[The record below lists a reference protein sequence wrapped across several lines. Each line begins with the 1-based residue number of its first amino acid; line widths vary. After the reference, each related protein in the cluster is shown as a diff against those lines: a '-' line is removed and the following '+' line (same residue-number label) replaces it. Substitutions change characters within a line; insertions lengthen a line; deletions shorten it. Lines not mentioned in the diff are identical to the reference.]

1 MREAMAN
8 PSKPRDEFVEVNDL
22 KLHYREWGD
31 SRSRHALLMLHGYAS
46 TSEMWTDVATDLARE
61 FRVIALD
68 MRGYGQTEPVDVPY
82 AHHEDLR
89 ALLDHWEI
97 EQAHLVG
104 CSMGGSTALDF
115 ALAYPDRVRSLTIVC
130 AEPGGYEDVDEQGEP
145 IEEEIPEQWD
155 QIVEAFRLGA
165 YESVAEWEVRFWV
178 DGPERSASQVD
189 ADVRRKVYE
198 MNVIALRNEAME
210 LWENQPLDPPASER
224 LTEVRCPTQ
233 ILIGALDQPVMRRA
247 AEFMATTIP
256 GAQKVVI
263 PDTAHLP
270 SMEQPALFSQTIL
283 DYLQTVD

>member
-1 MREAMAN
+1 MTN
-8 PSKPRDEFVEVNDL
+8 TDIDFVPLNGTEFYYESAGSGSPLVL
-22 KLHYREWGD
+22 IHAGICD
-31 SRSRHALLMLHGYAS
+31 SRMWDAQFS
-46 TSEMWTDVATDLARE
+46 TFADKYH
-61 FRVIALD
+61 VIRYD
-68 MRGYGQTEPVDVPY
+68 MRGYGQTDPVDGSY
-82 AHHEDLR
+82 AHYEDLR
-89 ALLDHWEI
+89 ALLDHL
-97 EQAHLVG
+97 QVDKAHLTG

-115 ALAYPDRVRSLTIVC
+115 ALAYPQRVRSLTVVC
-130 AEPGGYEDVDEQGEP
+130 SEPGGFEDLDEQGEP
-145 IEEEIPEQWD
+145 IEEEVPDGWD
-155 QIVEAFRLGA
+155 QVVEAFRLGA

-270 SMEQPALFSQTIL
+270 SMEQPDLFNQTIL

>member
-1 MREAMAN
+1 MTNVEM
-8 PSKPRDEFVEVNDL
+8 EFASLNGTDFYYEGAGSGSPLVL
-22 KLHYREWGD
+22 IHAGICD
-31 SRSRHALLMLHGYAS
+31 SR
-46 TSEMWTDVATDLARE
+46 MWDEQFAHFAESHRV
-61 FRVIALD
+61 FRYD

-178 DGPERSASQVD
+178 VGPERTPDQVD
-189 ADVRRKVYE
+189 PAVRHKVYE
-198 MNVIALRNEAME
+198 MNVIALRNEAQE
-210 LWENQPLDPPASER
+210 LGENQPLDPPAAER
-224 LTEVRCPTQ
+224 LGELTCPTQ
-233 ILIGALDQPVMRRA
+233 IIIGALDQPVMRRA
-247 AEFMATTIP
+247 ADLMANTIA

-263 PDTAHLP
+263 PETAHLP
-270 SMEQPALFSQTIL
+270 SMEQPLQFNQIL
-283 DYLQTVD
+283 STFLAGL